1 MRRGPRV
8 QEFGMEQRVKASQG
22 EAQELAAGYF
32 VHVMYYMGSGL
43 QSENNLLFLLFP
55 LKWCFWKKK
64 KNKQWPGGWC
74 FLGEK
79 GGGRQ
84 MGCGLE
90 GQKAC

>member
-1 MRRGPRV
+1 MSRGPWV

-55 LKWCFWKKK
+55 Y
-64 KNKQWPGGWC
+64 
-74 FLGEK
+74 
-79 GGGRQ
+79 
-84 MGCGLE
+84 
-90 GQKAC
+90 

>member
-1 MRRGPRV
+1 
-8 QEFGMEQRVKASQG
+8 MEQRVKASQG

-64 KNKQWPGGWC
+64 KKKQAVAWWMV
-74 FLGEK
+74 LSWRE
-79 GGGRQ
+79 GRWETNG
-84 MGCGLE
+84 MWT
-90 GQKAC
+90 

>member
-1 MRRGPRV
+1 
-8 QEFGMEQRVKASQG
+8 MEQRVKASQG

-64 KNKQWPGGWC
+64 KKTSSGLVDGA
-74 FLGEK
+74 FLERREVGDK
-79 GGGRQ
+79 WDVDLRARRHA
-84 MGCGLE
+84 
-90 GQKAC
+90 KPTN